1 MSIVS
6 EASGTCSDKLSR
18 NVVGG
23 NKVRTNSTPAKLSEK
38 RATYAD
44 KVRTGKQ

>member
-18 NVVGG
+18 NIVWGD
-23 NKVRTNSTPAKLSEK
+23 KVRTNSTPVKLREK